1 MVCLMLKGQTASKF
15 NAQESKNKTTKSVI
29 IVISDGEWV
38 QRNLGDA
45 KSTSTFQDMSKQT
58 ISNILL
64 FCFLTTT

>member
-15 NAQESKNKTTKSVI
+15 NVQESKNKTKSVI
-29 IVISDGEWV
+29 IVISDAEWV